1 MKIHENISLKPYNT
15 FGIDQRAPLLIE
27 AENETDVLE
36 AIRLYPNLK
45 VLGGGSNIL
54 LTQAPEVP
62 LLHITQKGISVAH
75 ETDEFVWVRASAGE
89 LWSDFVDYCVAQD
102 YGGVENLALIYGTV
116 GAAPVQNIG
125 AYGVELKDVFDCCDA
140 ICIKEAPKYMGN
152 FGDKVT
158 FLKKDC
164 AFGYRDSIFKQ
175 HKDAYIIT
183 SVTFCLTKQNH
194 QFKTHYGDIRAH
206 LAAHGWEESP
216 QHIAQVVKEIR
227 QSKLPNPAELGNSGS
242 FFKNPVIPRA
252 QFLELQ
258 KHYPNMPHYSIGDDQ
273 EKIPAAYLIERC
285 ELKGYR
291 IDAVG
296 VHQKQP
302 LVMVNYG
309 GATGAAILALA
320 RYVQQQVKKRFD
332 ILMEMEVNIW

>member
-27 AENETDVLE
+27 AENEADILE
-36 AIRLYPNLK
+36 AIRLYLNLK

-62 LLHITQKGISVAH
+62 LLHITQKGITVAH

-125 AYGVELKDVFDCCDA
+125 AYGVELKDVLDSCEA
-140 ICIKEAPKYMGN
+140 ICIKEDPKYMGN

-158 FLKKDC
+158 FLKKGC

-175 HKDAYIIT
+175 HKDGYIIT
-183 SVTFCLTKQNH
+183 SVTLCLTKQNH

-258 KHYPNMPHYSIGDDQ
+258 KHYPNMPHYSIGDDE

-285 ELKGYR
+285 DLKGYR

>member
-27 AENETDVLE
+27 AENEADILE

-125 AYGVELKDVFDCCDA
+125 AYGVELKDVFKSCEA
-140 ICIKEAPKYMGN
+140 IHRESKFRINIEMG
-152 FGDKVT
+152 G
-158 FLKKDC
+158 C

-175 HKDAYIIT
+175 RKDAYIIT
-183 SVTFCLTKQNH
+183 SVTLCLTKQNH

-285 ELKGYR
+285 DLKGYR

-296 VHQKQP
+296 VHQGQP

-332 ILMEMEVNIW
+332 ILMEIEVNIW